1 LLKLRKNSIFNL
13 DPTLLMQKDKK
24 PSFIEEFEELMEKRA
39 KSREKDLNSPIKQLK
54 LALKKPKITLK

>member
-1 LLKLRKNSIFNL
+1 MLKLRKNSIFNL